1 MFARDGYSTIFVTI
15 IFAIIVSGIARYIE
29 PHWTAYVLYTA
40 MALLVAFILFF
51 FRDPDRNI
59 TEGDNYVLSPADG
72 NVVQIKEV
80 EEDRYIKGKATQ
92 ISIFLSP
99 MDVHVNRL
107 PVTGTL
113 EYLEYEP
120 GIFLVAFD
128 HRASEMNE
136 RADFGVK
143 HPSGVKVFF
152 RQITGFLARRIVYH
166 LNVGDELKAGERF
179 GMMKFGSRMDI
190 LVPVDV
196 EVNVSEGEKAVAGET
211 ILATINA

>member
-1 MFARDGYSTIFVTI
+1 MFARDGYTTIFVTI
-15 IFAIIVSGIARYIE
+15 IFALIVSGIARYLE
-29 PHWTAYVLYTA
+29 PHWTAYVIYTA

-51 FRDPDRNI
+51 FRDPDREI
-59 TEGDNYVLSPADG
+59 TQGDNYVLSPADG

-80 EEDRYIKGKATQ
+80 EEDRYIKGSAQQ

-99 MDVHVNRL
+99 MDVHVNRV
-107 PVTGTL
+107 PVTGEV

-120 GIFLVAFD
+120 GIFLVAYD

-143 HPSGVKVFF
+143 HPSGTKIFF

-166 LNVGDELKAGERF
+166 MDVGDQLKAGERF

-190 LVPVDV
+190 LVPADV

>member
-1 MFARDGYSTIFVTI
+1 MFARDGYTTI
-15 IFAIIVSGIARYIE
+15 IVTVIFALIVSGIAHYIA
-29 PHWTAYVLYTA
+29 PHWTAYILYMA

-51 FRDPDRNI
+51 FRDPEREI

-72 NVVQIKEV
+72 YVVQIKEV
-80 EEDRYIKGKATQ
+80 EEDRYIKGPAKQ

-99 MDVHVNRL
+99 MDVHVNRI

-120 GIFLVAFD
+120 GIFLVAYD
-128 HRASEMNE
+128 HRASDMNE
-136 RADFGVK
+136 RADFGVR
-143 HPSGVKVFF
+143 HPSGTKIFF

-166 LNVGDELKAGERF
+166 LEKGDEIKAGRRF

-190 LVPVDV
+190 LVPTDV
-196 EVNVSEGEKAVAGET
+196 TVNVSEGEKAVAGET